1 MQIHKQ
7 NPTARLDNVQSY
19 PTRSQGWG
27 GMGWGSHCTLYKSF
41 FDG

>member
-19 PTRSQGWG
+19 PTRSRG

>member
-19 PTRSQGWG
+19 PARSQ
-27 GMGWGSHCTLYKSF
+27 GWGSHCTLYKSF

>member
-19 PTRSQGWG
+19 STRSQGW
-27 GMGWGSHCTLYKSF
+27 
-41 FDG
+41 DGVG

>member
-19 PTRSQGWG
+19 PARSQGW
-27 GMGWGSHCTLYKSF
+27 
-41 FDG
+41 DGVG